1 MPLTIDNLKT
11 LVEWLGPEGAEAG
24 LEYGDVTVA
33 ELRSLLVEQGVHVS
47 SKVKRKELITD
58 LLYGATKKI
67 HKTLDELLAMSQ
79 DELVYY
85 FEEVRPSRKE
95 VMLILAEIR
104 IFTPAAKLK
113 KACTNMPLVKSAKPV
128 CFSG

>member
-1 MPLTIDNLKT
+1 MPLTVDNLKT

-85 FEEVRPSRKE
+85 FDEVRPSRKE
-95 VMLILAEIR
+95 VMLI
-104 IFTPAAKLK
+104 
-113 KACTNMPLVKSAKPV
+113 
-128 CFSG
+128 